1 MICMEVANMRIG
13 ELLRKVVVPVGTA
26 MFLTALFYPLCV
38 ENGVCD
44 YLKLWI
50 LTGIPFG
57 VHRMF
62 VWVIPKGFNLGGTVG
77 TLVINLLV
85 GGVIGGMI
93 MAWRL
98 VMAAAYLVRYVCT
111 GIFRLVGK
119 SKKILSE

>member
-26 MFLTALFYPLCV
+26 IVLSVLFYPPCV

-62 VWVIPKGFNLGGTVG
+62 MWVIPKGFD
-77 TLVINLLV
+77 
-85 GGVIGGMI
+85 IGQYEVTPH
-93 MAWRL
+93 L
-98 VMAAAYLVRYVCT
+98 
-111 GIFRLVGK
+111 
-119 SKKILSE
+119 

>member
-1 MICMEVANMRIG
+1 MEVANMRIG

-62 VWVIPKGFNLGGTVG
+62 VWVIPKGFDLGGTVG
-77 TLVINLLV
+77 ILVINLLI

-93 MAWRL
+93 LAWRL
-98 VMAAAYLVRYVCT
+98 VMAAVYLVRYVCM

-119 SKKILSE
+119 SKKIFSE

>member
-1 MICMEVANMRIG
+1 MICIEVSKMRMG
-13 ELLRKVVVPVGTA
+13 ELLKKVIVPIGAAIFWVT
-26 MFLTALFYPLCV
+26 LFYPLCV

-50 LTGIPFG
+50 LVGIPFG
-57 VHRMF
+57 IQRMF
-62 VWVIPKGFNLGGTVG
+62 IWVIPKGFDLGGTVG

-85 GGVIGGMI
+85 GGVIGDMI

>member
-13 ELLRKVVVPVGTA
+13 ELLRKVVVPVETA
-26 MFLTALFYPLCV
+26 IVLAVLFYPLCV

-62 VWVIPKGFNLGGTVG
+62 MWVIPKGFDIGGTVG
-77 TLVINLLV
+77 VLVMNLLI
-85 GGVIGGMI
+85 GGVIGGI
-93 MAWRL
+93 ILIWRL
-98 VMAAAYLVRYVCT
+98 VLAVFYLVQCVGT
-111 GIFRLVGK
+111 GIFRLTRK
-119 SKKILSE
+119 CMAK